1 EVHLHADDAI
11 ALAGLAASTLHVEAE
26 AARAIAA
33 GAGLGH
39 LRKQL
44 AQRREEPGVGGR
56 IRARRAADG
65 TLDDVDDAVDVFQ
78 ALDGLDLWRIEAG
91 ESEVPRDAGI
101 ERVIDQRGLARA
113 GDSRDTGEQPDRNF
127 RRDAL

>member
-1 EVHLHADDAI
+1 HFVDVPAAIADLQRLAVVAPALAHIAGHIDIGQEVHLHADDAI

-39 LRKQL
+39 LREQL

-65 TLDDVDDAVDVFQ
+65 TLVDVDDAVDVFQ
-78 ALDGLDLWRIEAG
+78 ALDGLDLWRI
-91 ESEVPRDAGI
+91 
-101 ERVIDQRGLARA
+101 
-113 GDSRDTGEQPDRNF
+113 
-127 RRDAL
+127 